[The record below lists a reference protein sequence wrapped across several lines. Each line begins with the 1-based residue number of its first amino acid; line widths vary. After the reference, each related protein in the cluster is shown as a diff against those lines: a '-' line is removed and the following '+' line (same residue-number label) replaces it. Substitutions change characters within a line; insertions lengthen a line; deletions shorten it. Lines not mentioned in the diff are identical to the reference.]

1 MKKANKKP
9 VLGAILLAAGSSSRL
24 GQPKQLVRLN
34 GETLVKRT
42 ARLLLSLEAGEEVS
56 LNPRVVCG
64 YAERQVCEELEG
76 LPLEVVIN
84 PNWQQGMAGSIA
96 CGARAIPDD
105 ADGILVMTCDQW
117 CVEKEDILRLISRW
131 LTDISTIVSS
141 SWNDGKV
148 TVFGPPVIF
157 PGILKPELSFV
168 SGDRGAKAVIER
180 HSSIVEFVHMENAGF
195 DLDVP
200 EDLAEVLSGKLQY
213 PNN

>member
-1 MKKANKKP
+1 
-9 VLGAILLAAGSSSRL
+9 LAAGSSSRL

-34 GETLVKRT
+34 GETLVKRA
-42 ARLLLSLEAGEEVS
+42 ARLLLSLETGEVVS
-56 LNPRVVCG
+56 LNTRVVCG

-76 LPLEVVIN
+76 LPLEIVIN

-96 CGARAIPDD
+96 CGASAIPDD
-105 ADGILVMTCDQW
+105 ADGILVMACDQW
-117 CVEKEDILRLISRW
+117 RVEKEDILRLISRW
-131 LTDISTIVSS
+131 LSDISAIVAS
-141 SWNDGKV
+141 SWYAGKA

-157 PGILKPELSFV
+157 PGTLKPELSFV

-180 HSSIVEFVHMENAGF
+180 HSSIVEFVQMENAGF

-200 EDLAEVLSGKLQY
+200 EDLEEILSGSRQY